1 MKYLIAILLA
11 FASVT
16 ASAQHYRDYGHRHHG
31 HRPAHHWVPG
41 HGWVVPSIIGGVLVY
56 EVMKSR
62 PQQTIIVE
70 QPTQTQTCTEWK
82 EIITAEG
89 KVYRER
95 TCTTP

>member
-1 MKYLIAILLA
+1 MKYLIAVLLA

-16 ASAQHYRDYGHRHHG
+16 ASAQHYRDHGHRHFG
-31 HRPAHHWVPG
+31 HRPVYHWSPGYGWIVPT
-41 HGWVVPSIIGGVLVY
+41 IIGGVVVH
-56 EVMKSR
+56 EVIKSQQ
-62 PQQTIIVE
+62 PQTVIVE
-70 QPTQTQTCTEWK
+70 QPAQTQTCTEWK